1 MRSYEEI
8 KASGI
13 FDGISDDEAIMY
25 AVMKSAED
33 VCSSGEELTLVTMYD
48 ICDDVMEENYNASF
62 TESGVFASGGE
73 NWFSK
78 CIYENRDMGL
88 RYEITIIPDGYRVTD
103 VNVSLMYTDTC
114 DE

>member
-25 AVMKSAED
+25 SVMKSAED
-33 VCSSGEELTLVTMYD
+33 VCSSGEELTLVTIYD

-62 TESGVFASGGE
+62 TESGVFVKSAKSTYM
-73 NWFSK
+73 NPL
-78 CIYENRDMGL
+78 N
-88 RYEITIIPDGYRVTD
+88 TT
-103 VNVSLMYTDTC
+103 
-114 DE
+114 

>member
-13 FDGISDDEAIMY
+13 RDGLSDDEAIMF
-25 AVMKSAED
+25 AVMKGAEELSAD
-33 VCSSGEELTLVTMYD
+33 GEELTLVTMYD
-48 ICDDVMEENYNASF
+48 LCDDVMEENYNASF

-78 CIYENRDMGL
+78 CIYENRDMGI
-88 RYEITIIPDGYRVTD
+88 RYEITIIPEGYRVTD
-103 VNVSLMYTDTC
+103 VNVSLMYTDTG